1 MNNRYMKVVFQRVGV
16 RVLAS
21 GKVVFQR
28 VGRSCFSEWFVTVK
42 SSFKSPLHLAD
53 LIYRKRLGISW
64 RQFMAQ
70 PIEQKLATYY
80 TGTYR
85 KSGAFLGYRIFHK
98 ALIIKYL
105 CFSSKTNDHSHL
117 KE

>member
-21 GKVVFQR
+21 GS
-28 VGRSCFSEWFVTVK
+28 SCFSEWFVTVK

-85 KSGAFLGYRIFHK
+85 KSEVILGYLIIRNT
-98 ALIIKYL
+98 LIIKYL
-105 CFSSKTNDHSHL
+105 CFLTKTNNCSPL

>member
-1 MNNRYMKVVFQRVGV
+1 MKVVFQRVGV

-28 VGRSCFSEWFVTVK
+28 VGVRVSASGSSCFSEWFVTVK

-53 LIYRKRLGISW
+53 LIYRSVSVIAYH
-64 RQFMAQ
+64 QFMAQ

-80 TGTYR
+80 TDTYR
-85 KSGAFLGYRIFHK
+85 KSGVILGYLIFHNT
-98 ALIIKYL
+98 LITK
-105 CFSSKTNDHSHL
+105 
-117 KE
+117 

>member
-1 MNNRYMKVVFQRVGV
+1 MKVVFQRVGV
-16 RVLAS
+16 RVLA
-21 GKVVFQR
+21 
-28 VGRSCFSEWFVTVK
+28 VK

-85 KSGAFLGYRIFHK
+85 KSGTFLGYQIFHK

-105 CFSSKTNDHSHL
+105 CFSSKTNDHPPP